1 MAESKQEKPKIYVLD
16 TNVLIHDADA
26 ISNFQEHDVHL
37 HGAVLEELDSINHSV
52 KHTSSTKYDAR
63 EALRCIDDYRKRGS
77 FVDGIPTPGN
87 GKLFVDFTLDEEFSL
102 LPISLER
109 KNDNRIILLAKKLQK
124 EKPACQVIFV
134 SNDGEPKAIANAC
147 GIFAEPYKHGR
158 VEKLYSGTRT
168 INLDEGADTLID
180 ILYRDKV
187 ISAKTI
193 FSAATKV
200 RRGNLFPNQCCY
212 LNASKSAL
220 AVYEKSAD
228 NFVLVQWFKSKAHTK
243 IIPEGA
249 EQLFAYH
256 QLTNK
261 KIDLVTLAGPAGT
274 GKTLIAVWTGYEQLE
289 NGYDQ
294 MLIFRPTYEL
304 GKPMGFL
311 KGYLDQK
318 FAPWTIPIV
327 DAFERILD
335 LDKFPKGSGHG
346 KPRQSISG
354 WINDQISLGLLEIL
368 PINYIQGRNLH
379 KKFVI
384 VDETQN
390 FTREEMKM
398 IITRAG
404 EGTKMV
410 LTGDPEQVANPFIDE
425 RSNGLTQV
433 INEFKNCENY
443 GHITMTK
450 TKRSRLAEQAAKI
463 L

>member
-1 MAESKQEKPKIYVLD
+1 MVELKKIHVPD
-16 TNVLIHDADA
+16 TNVLIYDAEA
-26 ISNFQEHDVHL
+26 INNFKEHDVHL
-37 HGAVLEELDSINHSV
+37 HGAVLEELDNINHSD
-52 KHTSSTKYDAR
+52 KHTSGTKYDAR
-63 EALRCIDDYRKRGS
+63 EALRRIDDYAKRGS
-77 FVDGIPTPGN
+77 FLEGVPTPGG

-102 LPISLER
+102 LPVSLEK

-124 EKPACQVIFV
+124 ENPDRQVIFV
-134 SNDGEPKAIANAC
+134 SNDGEPRAIANAC
-147 GIFAEPYKHGR
+147 GILAEPYKHGR
-158 VEKLYSGTRT
+158 VERLYSGTRT
-168 INLDEGADTLID
+168 INLEGSGAELID
-180 ILYRDKV
+180 AFYRDKA
-187 ISAKTI
+187 IPAKEI
-193 FSAATKV
+193 FSASTKV
-200 RRGNLFPNQCCY
+200 RRGNLFPNQCCF
-212 LNASKSAL
+212 LNCGAKSAL
-220 AVYEKSAD
+220 AVYEKNAD
-228 NFVLVQWFKSKAHTK
+228 TFALVQWSKSKTHTK
-243 IIPEGA
+243 IVPEGA

-274 GKTLIAVWTGYEQLE
+274 GKTLIASWAGYEQLE

-318 FAPWTIPIV
+318 FEPWTTPII
-327 DAFERILD
+327 DAFERMLD
-335 LDKFPKGSGHG
+335 LDKLPKGGG
-346 KPRQSISG
+346 DKKVRQG
-354 WINDQISLGLLEIL
+354 VRNWIKDYVDMGLLEIL

-390 FTREEMKM
+390 FTRAEMKM

-433 INEFKNCENY
+433 INEFKSCENY
-443 GHITMTK
+443 AHITMTK
-450 TKRSRLAEQAAKI
+450 TKRSRLAEQAAK
-463 L
+463 LL